1 MFKAFVHFLGREA
14 VRPVHIVYPVLV
26 GLSLAIVVPDL
37 PLGHPAIYL
46 VPFLLLVV
54 IRTVFRIRTYRQDLL
69 IQLPQERPD
78 PAFVMNRRGDIIAA
92 TGKTEALLQRHG
104 ITNLRGFFPNEEGD
118 PVNQCLDL
126 PTEGEIR
133 HFSCYSRVAAKWYQ
147 VRAKSSN
154 VSDEVLVWFEDIT
167 DRKRL
172 DQRLE
177 SIRRFSNEIIDSLA
191 QIVEEHDALSRL
203 ASMIID
209 DGYRGVFIAT
219 QASDGS
225 LRGYVYVAGSEGLL
239 RSETVEIPPN
249 SRAPILSS
257 RQSKRTVSAT
267 VEEVGDRQ
275 EFLTRYPVDP
285 RVQEFLGFGIESFVN
300 YHEEDVA
307 IIAFNKAGGIRES
320 DRFAMETMVNTARTV
335 NTLIDLAE
343 ANDARFLQSITG
355 LFAAAEFS
363 DEITGKHILR
373 VNRYA
378 ELIAEE
384 LGLDRPTIRD
394 LGQIAAVHDVG
405 KVAIPHIIKLPRSL
419 TQEERRQMELH
430 TIFGSQIIRR
440 MRQEGQSAEEDPRLE
455 LAEII
460 ALHHHQRWDGK
471 GYPGLIGKDGEV
483 VDPVS
488 QDWHRYAGL
497 RPLREEEVPLEARIV
512 SLADKYDALRSA
524 RQYKAAMSHDEVC
537 EILFSPEDPPEAVFG
552 QEVANAFRT
561 HHQRFE
567 MIYRELSDA
576 LSRSTPRIP

>member
-14 VRPVHIVYPVLV
+14 VRPVHIIYPVLV
-26 GLSLAIVVPDL
+26 GLSLAIVVPQL
-37 PLGHPAIYL
+37 SLLQPEIYL
-46 VPFLLLVV
+46 VPFALLVLG
-54 IRTVFRIRTYRQDLL
+54 RTVFRTRTYRRDLL

-104 ITNLRGFFPNEEGD
+104 IATLRGFFPDEEGD
-118 PVNQCLDL
+118 PVNQCLAL
-126 PTEGEIR
+126 PADGEIR
-133 HFSCYSRVAAKWYQ
+133 HFSCYSRVTAKWYQ
-147 VRAKSSN
+147 VRAKSNN

-172 DQRLE
+172 DQRLA
-177 SIRRFSNEIIDSLA
+177 SIRRFSNEIIDSLS
-191 QIVEEHDALSRL
+191 QIVEEHDAFSRL
-203 ASMIID
+203 AAMILD

-219 QASDGS
+219 QASDRF
-225 LRGYVYVAGSEGLL
+225 LRGNVYVSGTGELL
-239 RSETVEIPPN
+239 RSEMIEISPG

-257 RQSKRTVSAT
+257 RQRRRTVSAT
-267 VEEVGDRQ
+267 VEEVGSP
-275 EFLTRYPVDP
+275 EAFLREYPVDH
-285 RVQEFLGFGIESFVN
+285 RVREFLGFGIENFVN

-320 DRFAMETMVNTARTV
+320 DRFAMETMVNTVRTV

-355 LFAAAEFS
+355 LCAAAEFS

-384 LGLDRPTIRD
+384 LGLDRTTIRD
-394 LGQIAAVHDVG
+394 LGQIAAVHDIG
-405 KVAIPHIIKLPRSL
+405 KVAIPDIIKLPRSL
-419 TQEERRQMELH
+419 TEEERRQMELH

-440 MRQEGQSAEEDPRLE
+440 MRLEGQSAKEDPRLE
-455 LAEII
+455 LAEMI
-460 ALHHHQRWDGK
+460 ALNHHQRWDGK
-471 GYPGLIGKDGEV
+471 GYPGLMGKDGEV

-488 QDWHRYAGL
+488 QDWRRYAKL

-524 RQYKAAMSHDEVC
+524 RQYKTSMSHAAVC
-537 EILFSPEDPPEAVFG
+537 EILFSPEQPPEAVFG
-552 QEVANAFRT
+552 REVADAFRA
-561 HHQRFE
+561 HHLSFE
-567 MIYRELSDA
+567 AIYRELSDPLA
-576 LSRSTPRIP
+576 AATPRIP